1 MRYQVMGIVA
11 ESEVLGTLTS
21 PPKCRMTIRYFVRS
35 SVRRMPSLA
44 RRLSGRGV
52 PDLPS
57 RPDPPLTEDSGHA
70 ARFSVQTVGRFH

>member
-1 MRYQVMGIVA
+1 
-11 ESEVLGTLTS
+11 
-21 PPKCRMTIRYFVRS
+21 MTIRYFVRS
-35 SVRRMPSLA
+35 SVRQMPSLA